1 MNCSTLKKFVFAAGI
16 LAASIAPAQA
26 QLVITE
32 VDAGGSG
39 SSYGA
44 DWFELTNVG
53 SSAVT
58 ITSGWKM
65 DDGSASFSSAVAFR
79 GNTVINPGQSAIF
92 LEGNATGTTDAT
104 ILANF
109 NQAWF
114 GPSAPVLAIGFYGG
128 SGVGLSTSA
137 GDGVNVFN
145 PGGTNVASVSFGAAA
160 AGLTFDNAAG
170 FSGLISQFSAVGVNG
185 AFTSF
190 NGAEVGSPGMIAAVP
205 EPETYAMMLA
215 GLGLVGFSARRRR
228 SRAN

>member
-1 MNCSTLKKFVFAAGI
+1 MNRSTFKKIAFAAGI
-16 LAASIAPAQA
+16 LAATIAPAHA

-32 VDAGGSG
+32 VDAAG
-39 SSYGA
+39 SSAVYGA
-44 DWFELTNVG
+44 DWFELTNLG
-53 SSAVT
+53 GAAVT
-58 ITSGWKM
+58 INSSWKM
-65 DDGSASFSSAVAFR
+65 DDSSALFASAVAFR
-79 GNTVINPGQSAIF
+79 GSTVINPGQSAIF

-114 GPSAPVLAIGFYGG
+114 GATTSALAIGFYGG
-128 SGVGLSTSA
+128 SGVGLSTA

-145 PGGTNVASVSFGAAA
+145 PGGTNVAGVSFGT
-160 AGLTFDNAAG
+160 AGAGVTFDNAAG
-170 FSGLISQFSAVGVNG
+170 LGGTISQLSAVGVHG
-185 AFTSF
+185 AFVSF
-190 NGAEVGSPGMIAAVP
+190 NGAEIGSPGLIAAVP